1 MANAP
6 KPTAKKESS
15 YASNLSS
22 NLFAL
27 FVILMCI
34 IIGVCLFLFL
44 LGRPGNFVIEDAIAK
59 TNSSISLS
67 FYHDDTTHI
76 LPKVGNYGGMAYK
89 GGFIVPILI
98 GMFLMVF
105 VFSVERLIVIGKAT
119 GKGNLNSFIKKIQGF
134 LSAGNISAASK
145 ECDKQ
150 EGSVANVIKSALKK
164 YSEVEA
170 DMSLN
175 VEQSVVAIQ
184 KDIEEATSLEMPMLE
199 QNLTIIATLVTVGTL
214 MGLLGTVIGMIR
226 AFAGLA
232 NSGAPDQAALATG
245 ISEALVNTAT
255 GISTSALAIIMY
267 NVLTSKIDKLT
278 YAIDEAGFSIVQT
291 YASTHK

>member
-6 KPTAKKESS
+6 KPTTVKKESS
-15 YASNLSS
+15 SAS
-22 NLFAL
+22 NLFATL
-27 FVILMCI
+27 VIPICI
-34 IIGVCLFLFL
+34 IIGVLLFKFV
-44 LGRPGNFVIEDAIAK
+44 LGAPEHFIDNNPE
-59 TNSSISLS
+59 N
-67 FYHDDTTHI
+67 
-76 LPKVGNYGGMAYK
+76 LPKTGDYFGMAYK

-98 GMFLMVF
+98 GLLLMVI
-105 VFSVERLIVIGKAT
+105 VFSVERFIVIGKAS
-119 GKGNLNSFIKKIQGF
+119 GKGNLDSFVRKVQSN
-134 LSAGNISAASK
+134 LSTNNIEAAMA

-150 EGSVANVIKSALKK
+150 QGSVANVIKSGLKK
-164 YSEVEA
+164 YREVEA
-170 DMSLN
+170 DTNLD

-199 QNLTIIATLVTVGTL
+199 QNLTVIATLVSIGTL
-214 MGLLGTVIGMIR
+214 MGLLGTVTGMIR

-255 GISTSALAIIMY
+255 GISTSTLAIIMY
-267 NVLTSKIDKLT
+267 NIFTSKIDKLT